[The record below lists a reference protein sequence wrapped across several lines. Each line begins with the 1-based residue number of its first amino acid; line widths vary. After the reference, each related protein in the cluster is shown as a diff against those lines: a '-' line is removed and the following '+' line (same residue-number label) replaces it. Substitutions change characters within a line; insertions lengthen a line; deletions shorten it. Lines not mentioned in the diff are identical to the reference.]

1 MTEAARVEQ
10 LADILTLGAGAAVEK
25 FAEELKAVLKNIR
38 DPNTQ
43 ADAKRKIVMEWA
55 FEPDGDRE
63 VVKVAITAR
72 SVFAA
77 TKPTS
82 EVMFIGRQDG
92 QTVGTVMHGAD
103 GSEDPRQGVLQIT
116 PKASNQ

>member
-1 MTEAARVEQ
+1 MTEAPRVEQ
-10 LADILTLGAGAAVEK
+10 LADILSLGAGAAVEK
-25 FAEELKAVLKNIR
+25 FNEELKAVLKNIR

-43 ADAKRKIVMEWA
+43 PDAKRKIVMEWS
-55 FEPDGDRE
+55 FEPNADRE

-82 EVMFIGRQDG
+82 EVMFVGRQDG
-92 QTVGTVMHGAD
+92 ETVGTVMHGT
-103 GSEDPRQGVLQIT
+103 SLPEDPRQGVLQIER
-116 PKASNQ
+116 KAGEQ